1 MKECQNIEFKETW
14 SDDYLK
20 WICGFANAQ
29 GGKLYIGVDD
39 SENIVGVKN
48 ARKLLEDMFHK
59 VVPFHKTILRFIKV
73 MTEML
78 YPCTHCAFNYLMIQK
93 HRRVK

>member
-1 MKECQNIEFKETW
+1 MII
-14 SDDYLK
+14 SS
-20 WICGFANAQ
+20 GFAALPMRKAANSI
-29 GGKLYIGVDD
+29 LGVDD

-78 YPCTHCAFNYLMIQK
+78 YPCTNCAFNYLMIQK

>member
-39 SENIVGVKN
+39 SEKLGVST
-48 ARKLLEDMFHK
+48 
-59 VVPFHKTILRFIKV
+59 KTIARNLAAMKNHVRFVGRGYSGHWETIDVEK
-73 MTEML
+73 
-78 YPCTHCAFNYLMIQK
+78 N
-93 HRRVK
+93 